1 MQNYAKLHGGMGI
14 YDDLMMI
21 YGATLS
27 LSSSP
32 LLDEF
37 IYGATATDSF
47 LGGMFLNAFK
57 ELLVRF

>member
-27 LSSSP
+27 LSLHRPFSMSSFMG
-32 LLDEF
+32 LL
-37 IYGATATDSF
+37 
-47 LGGMFLNAFK
+47 
-57 ELLVRF
+57 LLTVFWVVCF

>member
-1 MQNYAKLHGGMGI
+1 
-14 YDDLMMI
+14 MMI